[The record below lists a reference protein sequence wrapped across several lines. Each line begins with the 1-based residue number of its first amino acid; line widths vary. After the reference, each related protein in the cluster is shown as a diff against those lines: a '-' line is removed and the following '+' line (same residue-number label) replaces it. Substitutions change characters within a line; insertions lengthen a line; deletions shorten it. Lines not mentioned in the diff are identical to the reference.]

1 MRRGRPP
8 SIWRAKAGKAFV
20 RAVVAVKVDRHL
32 IKTTDAIN
40 IVLRQR
46 EFAHLKQRY
55 KLRYLEKKFQEA
67 SDFWNPYA
75 RLSKECRRTAYL
87 RAKQK

>member
-20 RAVVAVKVDRHL
+20 RAVLAVKIDRHP
-32 IKTTDAIN
+32 IKTTAAIN
-40 IVLRQR
+40 AVLRQP
-46 EFAHLKQRY
+46 EFAHLRRY
-55 KLRYLEKKFQEA
+55 KLRYLEKKFQEV
-67 SDFWNPYA
+67 SDFSNPYA
-75 RLSKECRRTAYL
+75 RLGKEWRRAEYL

>member
-20 RAVVAVKVDRHL
+20 MAVVAVKSNRYP

-40 IVLRQR
+40 IVLRKP
-46 EFAHLKQRY
+46 EFAHLRQRY

-67 SDFWNPYA
+67 NDFWNPYA
-75 RLSKECRRTAYL
+75 RLSKECRSYL

>member
-20 RAVVAVKVDRHL
+20 MAVVAVKSNRYP

-40 IVLRQR
+40 IVLRKP
-46 EFAHLKQRY
+46 EFARLRQRY
-55 KLRYLEKKFQEA
+55 KLRYLEKKFQEV
-67 SDFWNPYA
+67 SDFSNPYA
-75 RLSKECRRTAYL
+75 RLSKEMRKA
-87 RAKQK
+87 RAIYRNTK